1 MESAGYEETA
11 VRHKPIL
18 SNSPTSQCISFGASE
33 ERWSS
38 VVVGTEVQVEVG
50 ATSHTSGSSAIT
62 TRSISNYSWDHHY
75 LSGSLVAQ
83 HSSGGYVAYAIRGE
97 CHEGYVAYAI
107 RGECQA
113 GYVAYAIRGECH
125 EGYVAYAI
133 RGECHEGYVAYAIRG
148 ECHEGYVAYAI
159 RGECHEGYVAY
170 AIRGECHEGYVAY
183 AIRGE
188 CHEGYVAYAI
198 RGECHEGYV
207 AYAIRGE
214 CHEGYVAYAIRGEC
228 HEGYVAYAIRAPQK
242 TSGMVRIINN
252 KTGDRG
258 LIRNIRGMVRDLA
271 FAHIT
276 NRIILAF
283 TDQFGTLYVCEVTE
297 TSTGTSL
304 KKLDLV
310 YYLDLSTEILV
321 EVASSSNEASDHH
334 RIIWCPYIPDEQ
346 AGGEEGDE
354 PAHLLVLTHGPCAEI
369 WNISVVLRE
378 HGGGQLRRDQ
388 VASGYQLM
396 EQHSAPITDAAFSPD
411 GTALATAALDG
422 YVKFFQV
429 YMADEEKSPRC
440 LHQWNPHDGKPLSA
454 LFFLDDHK
462 HHSPDVQFWKYAV
475 TGACN
480 NSELR
485 VWSCESW
492 QCHQTLR
499 FVPTRQDPPQ
509 TPLVFKATMDPSANF
524 LLLSDIHRRVMYVIV
539 VYQDGNSGGGGGG
552 NSISGGISGGNCCLV
567 KNSGDGVVD
576 GIAQLVSVSELPV
589 QYPGLFLSITDAAWK
604 PYKRWKH
611 DHMHDAA
618 QNPHDDEDMESP
630 DMVDGVVLRCVLIN
644 TVSLQEATLRF
655 KPDTPLPGPLTHH
668 HDLSVS
674 RDSIGV
680 RDGMT
685 DLSLSTSVSE
695 VDTGV
700 SGEREDGEEEQP
712 PPPPPP
718 PDALTSPG
726 PQSSGLPSQHSTP
739 AASQASPPMT
749 LLTPDSFSSPRR
761 PEDSDL
767 PEEDNDEGS
776 VSNKVTPNK
785 YDADFENAAL
795 SLLLRCG
802 SGTLMQSSDSESSS
816 SLKIL
821 GSVVTGSCTTPPATS
836 LPPPALS
843 TPRPE
848 PFQDKDG
855 VPLATSEVVVAS
867 TGGVGRT
874 GASTTSSPSLEVQQ
888 ILHSQNG
895 KNEEFVDEDDE
906 DPRAR
911 DKAGMA
917 EDEEEGDDEDEEE
930 EDEEDEGEE
939 DEDEPEAHRQPSSSH
954 GHPPQPQQPPEH
966 QTLTQSSATTIVK
979 PTTSLP
985 QPLTPVIVKP
995 KPPTSLPQPPTP
1007 LPQPPLPQP
1016 PLSLP
1021 EQSPSSSSQTQSA
1034 QQASP
1039 SLPRPPP
1046 SSLPPV
1052 PPLSLPQSLP
1062 PSLPPPLS
1070 AASQAASSLPPGLNT
1085 LAQLAQKHGHDLELP
1100 KTPTQP
1106 LDLFA
1111 SVRSLPTQLTCAQLE
1126 AEIKAGSVSPE
1137 TAASPAIVT
1146 LQGSPSQAKNGHG
1159 YNIVGRPAESPAAD
1173 HHNGPVTP
1181 AVTAED
1187 VAELRSLMM
1196 GCVSMTREQGQA
1208 AVVQARSLA
1217 AKLDKTLHHMTQLTK
1232 QVEEVKSAQS
1242 QIQMELPRALAASLR
1257 PVVEGTLRNE
1267 LRTVVLPG
1275 VVKSLEPLGAH
1286 LSQEVRSLTKSSEAQ
1301 VLDGLTKVI
1310 HSKPLIDGIVGSVGT
1325 AVTSTVQSS
1334 CRDAYNKLLLP
1345 GLNALTQQ
1353 IFAQVNEN
1361 FSRGTREY
1369 LQNVENEVQG
1379 GRTAVQDT
1387 MGKVSQSL
1395 NTACS
1400 SLAAHSKTLQDNV
1413 GKLLHQQNTLSDSL
1427 SERIRGMVREEVAH
1441 ALQEHQASVDA
1452 RSRAHTPGPAP
1463 HTLNPKV
1470 AQQQVQ
1476 VLISQGQFNT
1486 AFKQALSA
1494 SDLSLVMFVCERV
1507 NPQQVFNMTPCPLS
1521 QDVLLSLVNQ
1531 LSHDLST
1538 FTELKLKYLEE
1549 AIMNLD
1555 SSHPVTREHMRSVL
1569 QGFQLNI
1576 NVYLMANPNHKKV
1589 KMLLMAV
1596 NHLVT
1601 S

>member
-1 MESAGYEETA
+1 MESAGYEESA
-11 VRHKPIL
+11 GCRQAIL
-18 SNSPTSQCISFGASE
+18 SNNQTTQTISFGASE

-38 VVVGTEVQVEVG
+38 VVVGSEVQVEVG
-50 ATSHTSGSSAIT
+50 ATNHTSGSSAIT
-62 TRSISNYSWDHHY
+62 TRNISNYSWDHHY

-83 HSSGGYVAYAIRGE
+83 HSSGN
-97 CHEGYVAYAI
+97 
-107 RGECQA
+107 
-113 GYVAYAIRGECH
+113 
-125 EGYVAYAI
+125 
-133 RGECHEGYVAYAIRG
+133 
-148 ECHEGYVAYAI
+148 
-159 RGECHEGYVAY
+159 
-170 AIRGECHEGYVAY
+170 
-183 AIRGE
+183 
-188 CHEGYVAYAI
+188 
-198 RGECHEGYV
+198 
-207 AYAIRGE
+207 
-214 CHEGYVAYAIRGEC
+214 
-228 HEGYVAYAIRAPQK
+228 YVAYAIRAPQK

-258 LIRNIRGMVRDLA
+258 LVRNIRGMVRDLA

-283 TDQFGTLYVCEVTE
+283 TDQFGTLYVCEVTD

-304 KKLDLV
+304 N
-310 YYLDLSTEILV
+310 TEILV
-321 EVASSSNEASDHH
+321 EVASTSSEASDHH
-334 RIIWCPYIPDEQ
+334 RVIWCPYIPDEQ

-378 HGGGQLRRDQ
+378 HGGGQLRREQ

-499 FVPTRQDPPQ
+499 FVPALQDPPQ
-509 TPLVFKATMDPSANF
+509 TPLIFKATMDPSANF
-524 LLLSDIHRRVMYVIV
+524 LLLSDIHRRVMYVVV
-539 VYQDGNSGGGGGG
+539 VYQDENTGGGGGGGGGG
-552 NSISGGISGGNCCLV
+552 NSISGGIGGGNCCV
-567 KNSGDGVVD
+567 GKSSGGGGV
-576 GIAQLVSVSELPV
+576 GGSAQLVSVSELPV
-589 QYPGLFLSITDAAWK
+589 QYPALFLSITDAAWK
-604 PYKRWKH
+604 PYKLWKH

-618 QNPHDDEDMESP
+618 QNAHDEEDMESL

-655 KPDTPLPGPLTHH
+655 KPDIPLPGPPTHH

-674 RDSIGV
+674 RDSIDV
-680 RDGMT
+680 RDGLT
-685 DLSLSTSVSE
+685 DLSLSASE
-695 VDTGV
+695 VDTNV
-700 SGEREDGEEEQP
+700 SREREDREEEQP

-718 PDALTSPG
+718 PDALTSP
-726 PQSSGLPSQHSTP
+726 QSSSLSSQHNTP
-739 AASQASPPMT
+739 ASTQPPMN

-767 PEEDNDEGS
+767 PEEDNEEGS

-785 YDADFENAAL
+785 FDVPYAPDFENAAL

-802 SGTLMQSSDSESSS
+802 SGTLMPSSDSESSS

-821 GSVVTGSCTTPPATS
+821 GSVVAGSSTTPPATS
-836 LPPPALS
+836 LPPPS
-843 TPRPE
+843 TTPHP
-848 PFQDKDG
+848 
-855 VPLATSEVVVAS
+855 VPLQDHEVPIATSEVVVPS
-867 TGGVGRT
+867 SGGVGRT

-895 KNEEFVDEDDE
+895 KSEEFADEDDE
-906 DPRAR
+906 DPRTR
-911 DKAGMA
+911 DEAGMA
-917 EDEEEGDDEDEEE
+917 EDEEEGDDDDEEE
-930 EDEEDEGEE
+930 EEEEEEGEE
-939 DEDEPEAHRQPSSSH
+939 EEDEPEAHRQPPSSH
-954 GHPPQPQQPPEH
+954 SHPPPPPPPDHQALPQPPS
-966 QTLTQSSATTIVK
+966 TSIIK
-979 PTTSLP
+979 PPTSLP
-985 QPLTPVIVKP
+985 QPPASVMVKP
-995 KPPTSLPQPPTP
+995 KPPTSLPQPPTQP
-1007 LPQPPLPQP
+1007 PSSLPQPPSSLPQPPLP
-1016 PLSLP
+1016 LP
-1021 EQSPSSSSQTQSA
+1021 EQSPPLVSKTPTSVQQSS
-1034 QQASP
+1034 
-1039 SLPRPPP
+1039 P
-1046 SSLPPV
+1046 SSLSRPPASSLPQV
-1052 PPLSLPQSLP
+1052 PPSSLPQSLP
-1062 PSLPPPLS
+1062 
-1070 AASQAASSLPPGLNT
+1070 SSLPQPVSSVPQPLNT
-1085 LAQLAQKHGHDLELP
+1085 LAQLTQKQAGLHGHDVELP
-1100 KTPTQP
+1100 KAPTQP
-1106 LDLFA
+1106 VDLFA
-1111 SVRSLPTQLTCAQLE
+1111 SVRGLPTQLTCAQLE
-1126 AEIKAGSVSPE
+1126 AEIKAGTVSPE
-1137 TAASPAIVT
+1137 TSTSPAAMTHQSNSAQIKNERAFNSV
-1146 LQGSPSQAKNGHG
+1146 GHPS
-1159 YNIVGRPAESPAAD
+1159 ESPAAD
-1173 HHNGPVTP
+1173 QLNGPVTP
-1181 AVTAED
+1181 AVTPDD
-1187 VAELRSLMM
+1187 VAQLRTLMM
-1196 GCVSMTREQGQA
+1196 GCVSISREQGQV
-1208 AVVQARSLA
+1208 AVSQVRSLA
-1217 AKLDKTLHHMTQLTK
+1217 SKMDKTLHHLTQLTK

-1242 QIQMELPRALAASLR
+1242 QIQMELPRALAAALR

-1275 VVKSLEPLGAH
+1275 VVKSLEPLSSH
-1286 LSQEVRSLTKSSEAQ
+1286 LTQEVHSLTKNSEEQ

-1310 HSKPLIDGIVGSVGT
+1310 HSRSFIDGIVGSVGT
-1325 AVTSTVQSS
+1325 AVAATVQSS

-1369 LQNVENEVQG
+1369 LQNLENEVQG
-1379 GRTAVQDT
+1379 GRTAVQEN

-1395 NTACS
+1395 TSACNSLS
-1400 SLAAHSKTLQDNV
+1400 SHSKSLQDNV
-1413 GKLLHQQNTLSDSL
+1413 NKLVAQQNTLSDAL
-1427 SERIRGMVREEVAH
+1427 TERIRGLVREEVTH
-1441 ALQEHQASVDA
+1441 VLQEHQANLDA
-1452 RSRAHTPGPAP
+1452 RSRAHTPGPTP
-1463 HTLNPKV
+1463 HAHNPKV

-1476 VLISQGQFNT
+1476 GLISQGQFNT

-1531 LSHDLST
+1531 LSHDLT
-1538 FTELKLKYLEE
+1538 VFTDLKLKYLEE

-1569 QGFQLNI
+1569 QGFQRNM
-1576 NVYLMANPNHKKV
+1576 NMYLMTHPNNKKV